1 MDLISVVIPF
11 YNAQDLIQKGCAS
24 VFEQDYPEV
33 EFVLLDD
40 CSSDNTWQCLEA
52 LKSAHPDKNIKLY
65 RNEKNLGA
73 GPTRNRGLEL
83 CTGEFVYFMDADDR
97 AEKHLLSR
105 MHQELV
111 KTGADFVVCA
121 HDTLDVASGGGWKTF
136 LPEVLLNEPS
146 IANLKAQVLKFP
158 FQPWS
163 KLVRRNFLLDNH
175 IEFPDIRAGEDH
187 CWTTEMVMH
196 AQKIAFVNEQLYHYM
211 INAGSLS
218 SGKHALCMFELI
230 AFDRDCF
237 KRNGIWEQQRP
248 LLFHLM
254 LNIYLLQLSK
264 VSIQQRQAL
273 KKMMIEACKE
283 FDMDLEQKH
292 IACYE
297 RFPWYKLLPKTKNV
311 EADTKSLRN
320 RLKRLHIYQRDLQR
334 CIDSLLKQ

>member
-33 EFVLLDD
+33 EFLLIDD
-40 CSSDNTWQCLEA
+40 CSSDNTWQCLQE

-65 RNEKNLGA
+65 RNEQNLGA

-111 KTGADFVVCA
+111 KTGADFAVCA
-121 HDTLDVASGGGWKTF
+121 HDSFNSDTGHLKKMLLSPTLLKEKSM
-136 LPEVLLNEPS
+136 S
-146 IANLKAQVLKFP
+146 NLRAQVLKFP
-158 FQPWS
+158 YEPWN
-163 KLVRRNFLLDNH
+163 KLVRKSFLLNNH
-175 IEFPDIRAGEDH
+175 IVYPAIRSGQDH
-187 CWTTEMVMH
+187 CWTIEMVMH

-248 LLFHLM
+248 RLFHLM
-254 LNIYLLQLSK
+254 LDTYLNYLPRISP
-264 VSIQQRQAL
+264 QQCQQMQEKL
-273 KKMMIEACKE
+273 LETCNE
-283 FDMDLEQKH
+283 FGMDLRKLH
-292 IACYE
+292 ISWYQS
-297 RFPWYKLLPKTKNV
+297 FPWYKLLPKTKQD
-311 EADTKSLRN
+311 ADNINSLRN
-320 RLKRLHIYQRDLQR
+320 RLKFKHVYFRDLQR
-334 CIDSLLKQ
+334 CIDSLHD